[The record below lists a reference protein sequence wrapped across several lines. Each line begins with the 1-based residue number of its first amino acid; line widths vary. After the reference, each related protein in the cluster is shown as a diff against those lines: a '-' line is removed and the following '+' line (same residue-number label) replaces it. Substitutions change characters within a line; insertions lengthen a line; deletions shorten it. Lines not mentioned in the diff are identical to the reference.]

1 MDDRELLRE
10 FVERRSDAA
19 FAELVRRHVDL
30 VYSTALRLVGGTETA
45 KDVSQ
50 SVFIRLASKAG
61 SVREGNALPGWLY
74 RATRFE
80 AADAI
85 RREQRRHQQ
94 ENEAVNLS
102 ELNADPSPEWNA
114 LAPQLE
120 ETMCQLHRV
129 EQDALILRFFEKQPL
144 AEVGRRLGLS
154 EEAARKRVARA
165 LEKLRT
171 RFARH
176 GVKVAS
182 GTLASLLTAHT
193 AAAAPTG
200 LASSLAAASLAE
212 AAGAG
217 AAGVST
223 LLNLLFMTKTKTVLV
238 FALIAAG
245 LSLPIVS
252 QHRQIARLRQEVVAL
267 RMEKAALK
275 ARLLTGDA
283 ETTAAVATS
292 ANPKVEMAQ
301 SPRLSSADVV
311 ARIAALLSER
321 KPMDKAR
328 MEQWARLMGQ
338 IPPEEMDSA
347 LLAALQ
353 LPDFEIRTA
362 IAQTIFHNWVEANP
376 RAALAF
382 AMVNFQG
389 KEKSDAIR
397 DALQRWAAKEP
408 EAAFA
413 AWREQAA
420 DPTKRLAWG
429 GDQQQTV
436 AALFAGVSQVDLQQ
450 AAAYLKGLDGDL
462 FGSAMRGMAQTA
474 GKTEA
479 GRAFFLEQLKQVSDL
494 PVSYETMS
502 SFMSSWAQY
511 DLPSAA
517 AWVEQQPAG
526 KQRDYAVREVG
537 LNYVRRDPRTGAT
550 WWLAQ
555 ATPEEQ
561 SQAYFGI
568 AQHWAQQDIKTA
580 GEWLNQQSNSPALDS
595 ARFAFADVA
604 VKHDPVTALKWA
616 ESITEADFRNSVLV
630 STWQQW
636 RRANAAAAEQ
646 FLARSGWSA
655 EVVARAR
662 GKAASK

>member
-1 MDDRELLRE
+1 
-10 FVERRSDAA
+10 
-19 FAELVRRHVDL
+19 
-30 VYSTALRLVGGTETA
+30 
-45 KDVSQ
+45 
-50 SVFIRLASKAG
+50 
-61 SVREGNALPGWLY
+61 
-74 RATRFE
+74 
-80 AADAI
+80 
-85 RREQRRHQQ
+85 
-94 ENEAVNLS
+94 
-102 ELNADPSPEWNA
+102 
-114 LAPQLE
+114 
-120 ETMCQLHRV
+120 
-129 EQDALILRFFEKQPL
+129 
-144 AEVGRRLGLS
+144 
-154 EEAARKRVARA
+154 
-165 LEKLRT
+165 
-171 RFARH
+171 
-176 GVKVAS
+176 
-182 GTLASLLTAHT
+182 
-193 AAAAPTG
+193 
-200 LASSLAAASLAE
+200 
-212 AAGAG
+212 
-217 AAGVST
+217 
-223 LLNLLFMTKTKTVLV
+223 MTKTKTVLV

-252 QHRQIARLRQEVVAL
+252 QHQQIARLRQEVVAL

-275 ARLLTGDA
+275 ARLLTADA
-283 ETTAAVATS
+283 ETTAAVATP
-292 ANPKVEMAQ
+292 ATPKVEMAE

-353 LPDFEIRTA
+353 QPDFEIRTA
-362 IAQTIFHNWVEANP
+362 IAQSLFHNWAEANP

-382 AMVNFQG
+382 ATVNFQG
-389 KEKSDAIR
+389 KEKSNAIR
-397 DALQRWAAKEP
+397 DAIQRWAAREP

-436 AALFAGVSQVDLQQ
+436 AALFEGLCQVDFQQ

-479 GRAFFLEQLKQVSDL
+479 GRAFFLDQLKQGSDL
-494 PVSYETMS
+494 PVSYEAMS
-502 SFMSSWAQY
+502 RFMSTWAEY

-526 KQRDYAVREVG
+526 MQRDAVREVG

-555 ATPEEQ
+555 AIPEEQ
-561 SQAYFGI
+561 SQAYVGI
-568 AQHWAQQDIKTA
+568 VQQWAEQDIKAA
-580 GEWLNQQSNSPALDS
+580 GEWLNQQSSSPALDS

-604 VKHDPVTALKWA
+604 VKRAPETALKWA

-636 RRANAAAAEQ
+636 RRADAVAAEQ
-646 FLARSGWSA
+646 FIARSGWTA

-662 GKAASK
+662 GKAAGN